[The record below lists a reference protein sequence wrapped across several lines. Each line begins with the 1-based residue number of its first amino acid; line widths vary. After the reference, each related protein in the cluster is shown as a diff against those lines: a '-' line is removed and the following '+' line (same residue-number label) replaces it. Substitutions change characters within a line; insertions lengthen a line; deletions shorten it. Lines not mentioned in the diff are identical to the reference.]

1 MTPAADADP
10 ERLRTARHQ
19 INRLTEVIV
28 GQDTPADADTD
39 AELPGLAGRLMT
51 HAGDL
56 PGKYDPPVS
65 LSTHIINTVVTGVT
79 AYVYDRVVRHDGEI
93 DLEEARL
100 LTAALAL
107 HDANKYVGAAYDV
120 PFDTTENTDEVLDY
134 YFEAGDDFGLKS
146 VLPGETDSESG
157 YDITDDIADVKWLVQ
172 RTETKDSTTGTRGDK
187 TKRISGLERYCRI
200 GDGFVSKVH
209 ADGLV
214 DSLDW
219 LDGMLADDTGT
230 PAGVQHISVNK
241 LEQPILN
248 NRLIAAVRDT
258 IHGEAVDGDDGTAAD
273 DESSVNTEPY
283 GIVLGSTPETVAYF
297 GREIDPE
304 TLTEQIRP
312 RFENEVTKADF
323 SAKTEWSSF
332 EYDILDQIDIPHAA
346 KREIIADGYAAT
358 LRNGSGTDHEFESV
372 PQEFRDYLPELVQ
385 VVFKDKNCPADLEPY
400 PALHDLWEQLSEG
413 DTYNN
418 QTIKIGFVA
427 ETLRRFTGSVD
438 DGYDPAQIES
448 ELADLRDDTSE
459 ALQAALQPESGGMS
473 TIIDRFL
480 GGPLTADLEVP
491 SADATCFLCGRP
503 AEGDNHAYTKGNSGF
518 YGGRKFSRRVG
529 PEAKT
534 KQICSVCDL
543 EHALLND
550 IISDTYDSTG
560 ENKKIA
566 FVYYGDFVADL
577 SLEGSDRPRG
587 LIRALQGDTDD
598 EGDDGGDTARAT
610 IADPQLVASSF
621 GRQYHM
627 QPLYIDGENRRL
639 QAVNSLLKRLVQ
651 RGFKITL
658 GKPFSSFRST
668 DPLFS
673 DHAPQRLQVAYGA
686 DQIESYDQLN
696 RVCRLF
702 DILSALDGD
711 EKDIELNELR
721 QAEFEQIASLVGR
734 VSEANYAAWGRT
746 HDHFQT
752 TPQHQEKYMLMRDV
766 AQAGIDFYGYESGS
780 RHAKTK
786 LFRKVIDATLD
797 GLNHGKDREQ
807 LIEHVAGQA
816 YKTAR
821 ADAEQSHFAQPE
833 NAKAFVEAVYDYLE
847 QTDAGL
853 DKSALSQRRDI
864 LASTYLFAYDQLR
877 KEGRD
882 DGEDD
887 AGDSEASDD
896 QAVEGEAQ

>member
-1 MTPAADADP
+1 MTAAPDP

-28 GQDTPADADTD
+28 GEDIPADDTE

-79 AYVYDRVVRHDGEI
+79 AYVYDRVVRHDGDI
-93 DLEEARL
+93 DLDEARL

-107 HDANKYVGAAYDV
+107 HDANKYVGGAYDV

-134 YFEAGDDFGLKS
+134 YFEAGDDFGIRS
-146 VLPGETDSESG
+146 VLPGETADELEL
-157 YDITDDIADVKWLVQ
+157 DIADVKWLVQ
-172 RTETKDSTTGTRGDK
+172 RTETKDSTAGTRGDAS
-187 TKRISGLERYCRI
+187 RRVRGLERYCRI

-209 ADGLV
+209 ADGLI

-219 LDGMLADDTGT
+219 LDGMLTDDTDT
-230 PAGVQHISVNK
+230 PTGVHHISVNK

-258 IHGEAVDGDDGTAAD
+258 IHGEAVAGDNGTTTD
-273 DESSVNTEPY
+273 DESSVTTEPY
-283 GIVLGSTPETVAYF
+283 GIVLGSTPEAVAYF
-297 GREIDPE
+297 GREIDDE
-304 TLTEQIRP
+304 TLRQQLRP
-312 RFENEVTKADF
+312 RFENEVTQADF

-332 EYDILDQIDIPHAA
+332 EYDILDQIDIPHEA
-346 KREIIADGYAAT
+346 KRGIIADGYAAT

-372 PQEFRDYLPELVQ
+372 PDGFRDYLPELVQ
-385 VVFKDKNCPADLEPY
+385 VVFKEKNCPADLEPY

-438 DGYDPAQIES
+438 DGYDPEQIES
-448 ELADLRDDTSE
+448 ELAELRDDTSE
-459 ALQAALQPESGGMS
+459 ALRTALQPESGGMS

-480 GGPLTADLEVP
+480 GGPLTAELEVP
-491 SADATCFLCGRP
+491 SADSTCFLCGRP
-503 AEGDNHAYTKGNSGF
+503 APGDNHAYTKGNSGF

-550 IISDTYDSTG
+550 LISDTYDSTG

-577 SLEGSDRPRG
+577 SLEGSDSPRG

-598 EGDDGGDTARAT
+598 DGDDGGDTARAT

-621 GRQYHM
+621 GRQYHL

-686 DQIESYDQLN
+686 DQIESYDELN

-711 EKDIELNELR
+711 GKDIELNELR
-721 QAEFEQIASLVGR
+721 QAEFEQIASLVGK
-734 VSEANYAAWGRT
+734 VSDANYTVWDRT
-746 HDHFQT
+746 HDHFKT
-752 TPQHQEKYMLMRDV
+752 TPKHREKYMLMRDV

-797 GLNHGKDREQ
+797 GLNHGKEGEQ
-807 LIEHVAGQA
+807 LVEHVAGQA

-833 NAKAFVEAVYDYLE
+833 NAKAFVEAVYDYIE
-847 QTDAGL
+847 QTDSGL

-882 DGEDD
+882 SGDGDD
-887 AGDSEASDD
+887 AGDSENQ
-896 QAVEGEAQ
+896 QAVEGDTQ